1 MGPAQDAALAG
12 HGDMAHGERSVG
24 GRSGQRQL
32 AQSAHD
38 AEASQAGRCSGGSGQ
53 VVRR

>member
-24 GRSGQRQL
+24 GR
-32 AQSAHD
+32 
-38 AEASQAGRCSGGSGQ
+38 
-53 VVRR
+53 